1 MNNVGTDAR
10 TREKMLGGEKMNRF
24 DAVIDALTVLHD
36 YCLEG
41 DCSSC
46 KLWKYRVCDGIG
58 MIDITMTESLKE
70 EEYEK

>member
-1 MNNVGTDAR
+1 
-10 TREKMLGGEKMNRF
+10 MNRF

-46 KLWKYRVCDGIG
+46 KLWKYRVCNGTG
-58 MIDITMTESLKE
+58 EVDISMAESLQE
-70 EEYEK
+70 EEVEK

>member
-1 MNNVGTDAR
+1 
-10 TREKMLGGEKMNRF
+10 MNRF

-41 DCSSC
+41 TCSSC

-58 MIDITMTESLKE
+58 LVDISMAESLKE